1 VGRTNPTYRDTLRN
15 LEDGWGDYRRAL
27 RYRDKEHFDRLWEH
41 AAGYADAAGYHN
53 SVRSMDLVL
62 MSIALAQERRIAEL
76 EERLEE
82 E

>member
-1 VGRTNPTYRDTLRN
+1 
-15 LEDGWGDYRRAL
+15 
-27 RYRDKEHFDRLWEH
+27 
-41 AAGYADAAGYHN
+41 
-53 SVRSMDLVL
+53 MDLVL

>member
-41 AAGYADAAGYHN
+41 AVGYADAAGYHN